1 MFSKIRTFWNVFI
14 NSIKQAYRAVKKT
27 VTIAQPYEDISKPN
41 FLAIFV
47 NTLNNLTNTEATF
60 DVDVEN
66 ASGEQL
72 VPLCADL
79 EDKRYSITASMLA
92 HGDYYVL
99 PYFNERGELKHSYL
113 PQCMVQIMEVDGDRI
128 TEAYAIIDWTTDK
141 NSNNY
146 YLLRHHK
153 LDNNNNLTIRYFV
166 EDDNAKPASVGEWE
180 YLKDSVIV
188 YTNAN
193 TIGFGRYKSP
203 ADSRGHSLVEGVPL
217 NFGCEAI
224 EARLFEDLKLMTQE
238 FENGKSVIFT
248 DPRNLLKDSEKSQYR
263 LADNIIPIKQR
274 DGSAGT
280 NIDIFNPDLRYTEHY
295 NKYVMD
301 LALYE
306 RQVGTS
312 KGILTDNETAYTA
325 TATAV
330 KRANADTT
338 ALIDKIRAAIDKG
351 NLETLKADAVYLG
364 IPDVWTYRSD
374 WYDPFEDPS
383 EQWQRLTEAKQEGA
397 AETADLVQ
405 WIFPNLT
412 PEQIEEKIERIKA
425 ENQGARDLAL
435 ERILK

>member
-1 MFSKIRTFWNVFI
+1 MFSKIATFWNVFI
-14 NSIKQAYRAVKKT
+14 NSIKQAYRVVKKIPT
-27 VTIAQPYEDISKPN
+27 KAQKYEDISKPN

-47 NTLNNLTNTEATF
+47 NTLNNLVNTQATF
-60 DVDVEN
+60 DIDVEN
-66 ASGEQL
+66 ASAERL
-72 VPLCADL
+72 LPLCEDL
-79 EDKRYSITASMLA
+79 EDKRYRITAPMLA
-92 HGDYYVL
+92 HGDYYVF
-99 PYFNERGELKHSYL
+99 PYFNERGELRHSYL
-113 PQCMVQIMEVDGDRI
+113 PQCMVQIMETDGDKI
-128 TEAYAIIDWTTDK
+128 TEAYAIIDWTINKDNKTF
-141 NSNNY
+141 

-153 LDNNNNLTIRYFV
+153 LDNNNNLTIQYSV
-166 EDDNAKPASVGEWE
+166 EDDNAKPASVAEWE
-180 YLKDSVIV
+180 YLKDSVIIYNNV
-188 YTNAN
+188 D

-224 EARLFEDLKLMTQE
+224 EKKIFNDLEQMRKE
-238 FENGKSVIFT
+238 FKNGESVIFT
-248 DPRNLLKDSEKSQYR
+248 DPRNLLKDPEKNQYR
-263 LADNIIPIKQR
+263 LAENIIPIRQR
-274 DGSAGT
+274 DGSAGA
-280 NIDIFNPDLRYTEHY
+280 NIDIYNPNLRFTEHY
-295 NKYVMD
+295 NKYVAD

-312 KGILTDNETAYTA
+312 KGILTDNETSYTA

-330 KRANADTT
+330 KRANADTI
-338 ALIDKIRAAIDKG
+338 ALIDKIRTAIDKG

-374 WYDPFEDPS
+374 WYDPFEDPT

-412 PEQIEEKIERIKA
+412 PEQIAEKIERIKA

-435 ERILK
+435 ERILQ

>member
-1 MFSKIRTFWNVFI
+1 MLNKVRRFWTVFV
-14 NSIKQAYRAVKKT
+14 NSIKEAYRAVKKVKT
-27 VTIAQPYEDISKPN
+27 TAQEFEDMTKPN

-47 NTLNNLTNTEATF
+47 NTLNNLTNTQATF
-60 DVDVEN
+60 DVDVDN
-66 ASGEQL
+66 ASAEQL

-79 EDKRYSITASMLA
+79 EDKRYKITSSMLA

-99 PYFNERGELKHSYL
+99 PYFNEKGELKHSYL
-113 PQCMVQIMEVDGDRI
+113 PQCMIQIMETDGDKI
-128 TEAYAIIDWTTDK
+128 TEAYAIIDWTVDK
-141 NSNNY
+141 NNHTY
-146 YLLRHHK
+146 YLMRHHK
-153 LDNNNNLTIRYFV
+153 LDNRNNLTIRYFV
-166 EDDNAKPASVGEWE
+166 EDENARPASVPEWE
-180 YLKDSVIV
+180 YLKDVAV
-188 YTNAN
+188 GYAGVD

-224 EARLFEDLKLMTQE
+224 EARLFEDLELMTQE

-263 LADNIIPIKQR
+263 LADNIIPIRQR
-274 DGSAGT
+274 DGSPGA
-280 NIDIFNPDLRYTEHY
+280 NIDIFNPNLRYTEHY
-295 NKYVMD
+295 SKYVMD

-330 KRANADTT
+330 KRSNADTI
-338 ALIDKIRAAIDKG
+338 ALIDKIRVAIDRG
-351 NLETLKADAVYLG
+351 NTETLKADAVYLG

-412 PEQIEEKIERIKA
+412 PEQIAEKIERIKA

-435 ERILK
+435 ERILQ

>member
-27 VTIAQPYEDISKPN
+27 VTIAQPFEDITKPN

-47 NTLNNLTNTEATF
+47 NTLNNLVNTQATF
-60 DVDVEN
+60 DVEVDN

-141 NSNNY
+141 DNNNY

-153 LDNNNNLTIRYFV
+153 LDNSNNLTVRYFV
-166 EDDNAKPASVGEWE
+166 EDDNAKPASVAEWE

-188 YTNAN
+188 YTNVD

-203 ADSRGHSLVEGVPL
+203 ADSRGHSRVEGVPL

-224 EARLFEDLKLMTQE
+224 EARLFDDLKLMTQE

-248 DPRNLLKDSEKSQYR
+248 DPRNLYKESEKNQYR

-274 DGSAGT
+274 DGSAGA
-280 NIDIFNPDLRYTEHY
+280 NIDIFNPNLRYTEHY
-295 NKYVMD
+295 SKYVMD

-330 KRANADTT
+330 KRSNADTV
-338 ALIDKIRAAIDKG
+338 ALIDKIRVAIDRG

-364 IPDVWTYRSD
+364 VPDVWTYRSD

-425 ENQGARDLAL
+425 ESQSNKDLAL
-435 ERILK
+435 ERILQ